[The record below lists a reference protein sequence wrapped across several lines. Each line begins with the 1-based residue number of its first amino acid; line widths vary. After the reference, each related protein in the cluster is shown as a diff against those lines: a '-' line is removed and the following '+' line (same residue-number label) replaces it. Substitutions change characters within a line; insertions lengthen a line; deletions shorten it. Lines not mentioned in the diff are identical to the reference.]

1 MKGRGNG
8 RCRFTFEVIGVGEE
22 VSWKRGLA
30 NALYFAYLSMPQ
42 PVFRAT
48 CISYFF
54 FSNLCSLAALWMTG
68 VYLGDAAGD
77 FVYLLPG
84 LACGIAWDT
93 RYIRFA
99 PSGDTGISHFP
110 VILCA
115 VRNRL
120 CEKDYTISLNLLQ
133 MGIRK
138 QRYMTIL
145 CWSWSSWVCS
155 FRYYYGGVHESSWW
169 RGESG

>member
-1 MKGRGNG
+1 M
-8 RCRFTFEVIGVGEE
+8 RCILLTCLCRSLYSVLLASVISFSVICVLWQRCGWQAFTWV
-22 VSWKRGLA
+22 
-30 NALYFAYLSMPQ
+30 M
-42 PVFRAT
+42 
-48 CISYFF
+48 
-54 FSNLCSLAALWMTG
+54 
-68 VYLGDAAGD
+68 AAGD

-99 PSGDTGISHFP
+99 PSGDTGISYFP

-115 VRNRL
+115 VRKRL
-120 CEKDYTISLNLLQ
+120 CEKDYIISLNLPQ

-138 QRYMTIL
+138 QRYMIIL
-145 CWSWSSWVCS
+145 WWLWSSWVCS

-169 RGESG
+169 RGEAG

>member
-1 MKGRGNG
+1 
-8 RCRFTFEVIGVGEE
+8 
-22 VSWKRGLA
+22 
-30 NALYFAYLSMPQ
+30 
-42 PVFRAT
+42 
-48 CISYFF
+48 
-54 FSNLCSLAALWMTG
+54 MTG

-99 PSGDTGISHFP
+99 PSGDTGISYFP

-115 VRNRL
+115 VRKRL
-120 CEKDYTISLNLLQ
+120 CKKDYIISLNLPQ

-138 QRYMTIL
+138 QRYMIIYDD
-145 CWSWSSWVCS
+145 CDH
-155 FRYYYGGVHESSWW
+155 RESVL
-169 RGESG
+169 SGIITAGYMKVLDEEGNRDKEEK

>member
-1 MKGRGNG
+1 MDLGM
-8 RCRFTFEVIGVGEE
+8 
-22 VSWKRGLA
+22 
-30 NALYFAYLSMPQ
+30 YLSGLPAHAGPMAC
-42 PVFRAT
+42 VF
-48 CISYFF
+48 
-54 FSNLCSLAALWMTG
+54 LAALWMTG

-99 PSGDTGISHFP
+99 PSGDTGISYFP

-115 VRNRL
+115 VRKRL
-120 CEKDYTISLNLLQ
+120 CEKDYIISLNLPQ

-138 QRYMTIL
+138 QRYMIIL
-145 CWSWSSWVCS
+145 
-155 FRYYYGGVHESSWW
+155 
-169 RGESG
+169 